1 MLRFLSSGIA
11 VASKE
16 EPFTLAALGIVA
28 FDHVDLIETLPP
40 SAQDPLGFPDFVFW
54 LAESLV
60 VFEPG
65 ARPRAICTAFGSDD
79 AKADERAYFGATQR
93 LADLVARCGRVA
105 PVAYPPKA
113 DRPADFSQ
121 TDLDDDAYAAVVARM
136 KGHIAEGEVY
146 QIVPSRTFRAPCADP
161 LRSYAALRAL
171 DPSPYHFFVAAPDH
185 VVFGAS
191 PETSVRV
198 YGEKGAG
205 HKVEVKP
212 IAGTRPRGLTGDEDD
227 RLEAE
232 MRLDAKEAAE
242 HMMLVDLARNDV
254 ARVSVAGTRRV
265 EKLLGVERYAR
276 VMHLVSSVTGAL
288 KPGMDA
294 LDALQACLNVG
305 TLTGAPKIRATQ
317 LLRETEV
324 TKRGPYGGAI
334 GWINGEG
341 MMDTAVV
348 IRTAVVKDGT
358 AFVRAGAGIV
368 HDSDPASRGGGDAA
382 QGLGF
387 ALGACRDWRGGMTR
401 NVLFIDNFDTFTFNL
416 VESFERLGC
425 EIAVLRNNIDAGRG
439 VRARAAIEC
448 ADRALAGAGKAARR
462 GLLPRIDRAIEGQG
476 ATARNLPWPPGDRR
490 GGRRHRRPRAGA
502 RPRQVLLLDHDGQGP
517 LRGLDTPLSI
527 GRYHSLCTRDL
538 PARFRIH
545 AEIDGMAMAISDPEA
560 RQTGLQFHPESILTL
575 RGDAILRNVLE
586 DARD

>member
-1 MLRFLSSGIA
+1 MSAPRIGQSRALALCRQLPGAVDPLDLYAALSDGGRRGDTLLMERSVGPGLLLDRAALRVECRGHDVRVQSLSDAGANILSALAGQFGDRVVEQAPDALRLRFPEILSPDLEERLRAASPFSVLRFLSSGIA
-11 VASKE
+11 VASTE

-28 FDHVDLIETLPP
+28 FDHVDLFETLPQ
-40 SAQDPLGFPDFVFW
+40 SAQDPLDFPDFIFW

-65 ARPRAICTAFGSDD
+65 ARPRAVCTAFGSAD
-79 AKADERAYFGATQR
+79 ARADERAYFGATQR
-93 LADLVARCGRVA
+93 LADLVARCSRVT
-105 PVAYPPKA
+105 PVTYPPRT
-113 DRPADFSQ
+113 DRSADFSQ

-161 LRSYAALRAL
+161 LRSYAALRML

-212 IAGTRPRGLTGDEDD
+212 IAGTRPRGTTGDEDD

-254 ARVSVAGTRRV
+254 ARVSTAGTRRV
-265 EKLLGVERYAR
+265 EKLLSVERYAR
-276 VMHLVSSVTGAL
+276 VMHLVSSVTGSL
-288 KPGMDA
+288 KPGTDA

-317 LLRETEV
+317 LLRATEV

-348 IRTAVVKDGT
+348 IRTAVVRNGT
-358 AFVRAGAGIV
+358 AFVRAGAGVV
-368 HDSDPASRGGGDAA
+368 HDSDPHREAEETRRKAS
-382 QGLGF
+382 
-387 ALGACRDWRGGMTR
+387 ALLS
-401 NVLFIDNFDTFTFNL
+401 V
-416 VESFERLGC
+416 
-425 EIAVLRNNIDAGRG
+425 
-439 VRARAAIEC
+439 
-448 ADRALAGAGKAARR
+448 LAGTGEAA
-462 GLLPRIDRAIEGQG
+462 
-476 ATARNLPWPPGDRR
+476 
-490 GGRRHRRPRAGA
+490 
-502 RPRQVLLLDHDGQGP
+502 
-517 LRGLDTPLSI
+517 
-527 GRYHSLCTRDL
+527 
-538 PARFRIH
+538 
-545 AEIDGMAMAISDPEA
+545 
-560 RQTGLQFHPESILTL
+560 
-575 RGDAILRNVLE
+575 
-586 DARD
+586 

>member
-1 MLRFLSSGIA
+1 MSASRIGEGAALALCRQLPGIVDPLDLYAALSDGGRRRNTLLLERSVGPGLLLDKAALRVDCRGHEVSAEALSDGGRNLLAALAGHLPERIAERAPERLLLRFPPIDSPDLEERLRAPSPFSVLRFLASGLDIA
-11 VASKE
+11 SAE

-28 FDHVDLIETLPP
+28 FDHVDLIEELPP
-40 SAQDPLGFPDFVFW
+40 PAEDPLGFPDFVFW
-54 LAESLV
+54 LAESFV

-65 ARPRAICTAFGSDD
+65 ARPRAICTAFGAADP
-79 AKADERAYFGATQR
+79 KADERAYFGATQR
-93 LADLVARCGRVA
+93 LADLVARSGRA
-105 PVAYPPKA
+105 QPLTFPPKG
-113 DRPADFSQ
+113 DRPPDFSQ
-121 TDLDDDAYAAVVARM
+121 ADLDDTAYAEVVARM
-136 KGHIAEGEVY
+136 KGHINEGEVY
-146 QIVPSRTFRAPCADP
+146 QIVPSRTFRAPCPDP

-198 YGEKGAG
+198 FGENGAA

-212 IAGTRPRGLTGDEDD
+212 IAGTRPRGATGDEDD

-254 ARVSVAGTRRV
+254 ARVSRAGTRRV

-288 KPGMDA
+288 KPGLDA
-294 LDALQACLNVG
+294 VDALQACLNVG

-317 LLRETEV
+317 LLRETEI

-334 GWINGEG
+334 GWLNGEG

-368 HDSDPASRGGGDAA
+368 HDSDPRREADETRRKAS
-382 QGLGF
+382 
-387 ALGACRDWRGGMTR
+387 ALLT
-401 NVLFIDNFDTFTFNL
+401 V
-416 VESFERLGC
+416 
-425 EIAVLRNNIDAGRG
+425 
-439 VRARAAIEC
+439 
-448 ADRALAGAGKAARR
+448 LAGTEAA
-462 GLLPRIDRAIEGQG
+462 A
-476 ATARNLPWPPGDRR
+476 
-490 GGRRHRRPRAGA
+490 
-502 RPRQVLLLDHDGQGP
+502 
-517 LRGLDTPLSI
+517 
-527 GRYHSLCTRDL
+527 
-538 PARFRIH
+538 
-545 AEIDGMAMAISDPEA
+545 
-560 RQTGLQFHPESILTL
+560 
-575 RGDAILRNVLE
+575 
-586 DARD
+586 

>member
-1 MLRFLSSGIA
+1 MSAPRIGGAQALALCRQLPGALDPLDLYAALSDGGRRRDTLLLERSVGPGLLLDRAALRVECRGHEAQAQALSDGGNNILAALARHMPEPVAERTLNSLLLRFPEITSPDLEERLRAPSPFSVLRFLSSGIS
-11 VASKE
+11 VASAE
-16 EPFTLAALGIVA
+16 EPFTLAALGIIA
-28 FDHVDLIETLPP
+28 FDHVDLIESLPP
-40 SAQDPLGFPDFVFW
+40 PAEDPLDFPDFVFW
-54 LAESLV
+54 LAESLI

-105 PVAYPPKA
+105 PAAFPPKR
-113 DRPADFSQ
+113 DRQPDFSQ
-121 TDLDDDAYAAVVARM
+121 SDLDDAAYAEVVVRM
-136 KGHIAEGEVY
+136 KEHIAEGEVY

-191 PETSVRV
+191 PETSVRMF
-198 YGEKGAG
+198 GEKGAG

-212 IAGTRPRGLTGDEDD
+212 IAGTKPRGATGDEDD

-232 MRLDAKEAAE
+232 MRLDAKEVAE

-254 ARVSVAGTRRV
+254 ARVSKAGTRRV
-265 EKLLGVERYAR
+265 ETLLGVERYAR
-276 VMHLVSSVTGAL
+276 VMHLVSSVTGTL

-305 TLTGAPKIRATQ
+305 TLAGAPKIRATE
-317 LLRETEV
+317 LLRQTEV

-334 GWINGEG
+334 GWLSGEG

-368 HDSDPASRGGGDAA
+368 HDSDPQRETDETRRKASALLSVLAA
-382 QGLGF
+382 TG
-387 ALGACRDWRGGMTR
+387 
-401 NVLFIDNFDTFTFNL
+401 
-416 VESFERLGC
+416 E
-425 EIAVLRNNIDAGRG
+425 
-439 VRARAAIEC
+439 AA
-448 ADRALAGAGKAARR
+448 
-462 GLLPRIDRAIEGQG
+462 
-476 ATARNLPWPPGDRR
+476 
-490 GGRRHRRPRAGA
+490 
-502 RPRQVLLLDHDGQGP
+502 
-517 LRGLDTPLSI
+517 
-527 GRYHSLCTRDL
+527 
-538 PARFRIH
+538 
-545 AEIDGMAMAISDPEA
+545 
-560 RQTGLQFHPESILTL
+560 
-575 RGDAILRNVLE
+575 
-586 DARD
+586 

>member
-1 MLRFLSSGIA
+1 MSARIGDAAALALCRQLPAGLDPLALYAALSDGGARRDTLLLERSVGPGLLLDKAALRVECRGGEVAVAALSDGGGNVLAALAAHLPGRVAERSADRLTLRFPPIDSPDLEERLRAPSPFSVLRFLSAGLKIA
-11 VASKE
+11 SAE

-40 SAQDPLGFPDFVFW
+40 PAEDPLGFPDFVFW
-54 LAESLV
+54 LAESLI

-65 ARPRAICTAFGSDD
+65 GRPRAICTAFGSAD

-93 LADLVARCGRVA
+93 LADLVARCTRVQPLA
-105 PVAYPPKA
+105 FPPKQ
-113 DRPADFSQ
+113 DRAPDFSA
-121 TDLDDDAYAAVVARM
+121 TDLDDAAYAEVVARM

-171 DPSPYHFFVAAPDH
+171 DPSPYHFFIAAPDH

-198 YGEKGAG
+198 FGEKGSG

-212 IAGTRPRGLTGDEDD
+212 IAGTRPRGATGDEDD

-254 ARVSVAGTRRV
+254 ARVSKAGTRRV
-265 EKLLGVERYAR
+265 EKLLTVERYAR

-288 KPGMDA
+288 RPGRDA

-334 GWINGEG
+334 GWLNGEG

-348 IRTAVVKDGT
+348 IRTAVVRDGT

-368 HDSDPASRGGGDAA
+368 HDSDPQREADETRRKASALLSVLAA
-382 QGLGF
+382 T
-387 ALGACRDWRGGMTR
+387 GA
-401 NVLFIDNFDTFTFNL
+401 
-416 VESFERLGC
+416 
-425 EIAVLRNNIDAGRG
+425 
-439 VRARAAIEC
+439 
-448 ADRALAGAGKAARR
+448 
-462 GLLPRIDRAIEGQG
+462 
-476 ATARNLPWPPGDRR
+476 
-490 GGRRHRRPRAGA
+490 
-502 RPRQVLLLDHDGQGP
+502 
-517 LRGLDTPLSI
+517 
-527 GRYHSLCTRDL
+527 
-538 PARFRIH
+538 
-545 AEIDGMAMAISDPEA
+545 AE
-560 RQTGLQFHPESILTL
+560 
-575 RGDAILRNVLE
+575 
-586 DARD
+586 